1 MKLILRA
8 KILVFVIIF
17 IILKLY
23 KARRPGEW
31 WGSKQFNDSV
41 CNINIGWKFCSKFTL
56 CSYLNYKWT
65 NDTEDYIK
73 SLPYNQTSSSSY
85 WLNSLAD
92 GILDLSKFDM
102 KAIKLIN
109 SENSWSSGNHLWEWI
124 IKSSNNT
131 ILHISIH
138 RLKFN
143 YEDIYIEALEKNGI
157 SVITSK

>member
-17 IILKLY
+17 ILLKLH
-23 KARRPGEW
+23 KARLIEGW
-31 WGSKQFNDSV
+31 WNSKQFNDSV
-41 CNINIGWKFCSKFTL
+41 CSLKIGWEFCSKISQ
-56 CSYLNYKWT
+56 CSYLNDKWT
-65 NDTEDYIK
+65 NDTKDYIK

-85 WLNSLAD
+85 CLNSLAD
-92 GILDLSKFDM
+92 GILDLSKLDV
-102 KAIKLIN
+102 KVNKLTN
-109 SENSWSSGNHLWEWI
+109 SENAWDSGHHLWEWI

-143 YEDIYIEALEKNGI
+143 FEDIYIEALEKMG
-157 SVITSK
+157 SL